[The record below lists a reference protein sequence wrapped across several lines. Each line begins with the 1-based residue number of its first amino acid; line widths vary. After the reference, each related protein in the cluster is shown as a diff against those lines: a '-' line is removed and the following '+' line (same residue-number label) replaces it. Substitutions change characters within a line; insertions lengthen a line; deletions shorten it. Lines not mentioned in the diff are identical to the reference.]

1 MSEGY
6 KLHSQIMLVPPFSE
20 YVSHEEAC
28 DSDMPVQ
35 SIDYLTFLLPPIT
48 FSCTFDHPILSTQ
61 QYPKPL
67 AFEETTP
74 ETCSSV
80 SLLGCLVNKPF
91 LCCKLQCLGTY
102 WANKTSSVTALPET
116 GEQHRNSGPA
126 PRLQTQCLPFNPL
139 NTCTLTFKKHSLWL
153 PWKSLPSSLS
163 PLLPSERRC
172 L

>member
-1 MSEGY
+1 
-6 KLHSQIMLVPPFSE
+6 MLVPPFSE
-20 YVSHEEAC
+20 YACHEEAF

-35 SIDYLTFLLPPIT
+35 SIDYLTFFLPPIT

-67 AFEETTP
+67 AFEETGP
-74 ETCSSV
+74 ETCSFV
-80 SLLGCLVNKPF
+80 SLLDCLVNKPF
-91 LCCKLQCLGTY
+91 LCCKLQCLSTY

-126 PRLQTQCLPFNPL
+126 PRLQTQSLPFTRL